1 MTDLEPL
8 LTHHPFFADL
18 PKPHLDLVVGCAANV
33 RFQTGDYLVRE
44 GQEADWFYLLRDG
57 RVSLEIP
64 TGTGAART
72 IQTLDDGDIL
82 GWSWLIPPY
91 HWHFD
96 ARAVGPVRAIALDGK
111 CLRAKCESDHDLGYA
126 LLKRFAQ
133 LLGERLDATRMQLLD
148 LYRFPNHRT

>member
-33 RFQTGDYLVRE
+33 RFASGEYLVRE
-44 GQEADWFYLLRDG
+44 GQEADWFYLLREG

-64 TGTGAART
+64 TGTGSART
-72 IQTLDDGDIL
+72 IQTLDDSDIL

-96 ARAVGPVRAIALDGK
+96 ARAVGAVRAIALDGK
-111 CLRAKCESDHDLGYA
+111 CLRAKCEADHDLGYR

-148 LYRFPNHRT
+148 LYRFPGNHA